1 MIKHIQ
7 KYTERNLINN
17 TLLIETKLKDN
28 KLQIMIFSNLKE
40 YSDELSFFMK
50 EIETQFKYLLLGC
63 ESRINKE

>member
-50 EIETQFKYLLLGC
+50 EIETQYLNI
-63 ESRINKE
+63 SF